1 MRIGSDEIER
11 RAGQARELLSPCGL
25 CPRRC
30 GIDRPAGEAGFCRTG
45 AGAVISSWGP
55 HFGEEPE
62 LVGRA
67 GSGTIFFAGCNLGCL
82 FCQNYDISH
91 LDHGSRASPEELASV
106 MLSLAAGGCH
116 NINLVT
122 PTHVLPTIL
131 DALAIA
137 QRKGLDLPIVYNCG
151 GYERIEALRLL
162 EGIVDIYMP
171 DAKFASAGPAQRYCQ
186 ASDYPDVV
194 RAALREMHRQVGDLD
209 VSSRGIARRGLL
221 VRHLVMPGGIS
232 ETGSLMRFIADELSG
247 ETYVNV
253 MAQYR
258 PAYRAHE
265 FREIAR
271 RIKETEYRRAV
282 DEAVATGLHR
292 GFPRW

>member
-1 MRIGSDEIER
+1 MQIGPDELER
-11 RAGQARELLSPCGL
+11 RAEKAQALLSPCGM

-30 GIDRPAGEAGFCRTG
+30 GVDRLAGEVGFCRTG
-45 AGAVISSWGP
+45 AGAVVSSWGP

-62 LVGRA
+62 LVGRT

-91 LDHGSRASPEELASV
+91 HDHGSPASPEELASV
-106 MLSLAAGGCH
+106 MLSLTARGCH

-122 PTHVLPTIL
+122 PTHVLPAIL
-131 DALAIA
+131 KALAIA
-137 QRKGLDLPIVYNCG
+137 LRRGLELPVVYNCG
-151 GYERIEALRLL
+151 GYERIEVLRLL

-186 ASDYPDVV
+186 APDYTDVI
-194 RAALREMHRQVGDLD
+194 RAALMEMHRQVGDLD
-209 VSSRGIARRGLL
+209 VSPEGIARRGLL
-221 VRHLVMPGGIS
+221 VRHLVMPGGVS
-232 ETGSLMRFIADELSG
+232 ETGSLMRFIADELSR

-258 PAYRAHE
+258 PVYRAHE
-265 FREIAR
+265 FLEISR
-271 RIKETEYRRAV
+271 RITDAEYRRAIE
-282 DEAVATGLHR
+282 EAAAAGLQR